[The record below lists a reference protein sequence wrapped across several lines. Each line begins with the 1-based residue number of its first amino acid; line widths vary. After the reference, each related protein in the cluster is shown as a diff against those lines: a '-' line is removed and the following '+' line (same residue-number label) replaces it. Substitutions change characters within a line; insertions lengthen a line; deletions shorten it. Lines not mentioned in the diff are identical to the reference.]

1 MDQGKL
7 TLIFEAPPSSKL
19 QSNSN
24 KRQGLLA
31 VPFVLN
37 SQPAVE
43 YDEKHAHSLDTMAR
57 SARQRY
63 AEIFRDVEDL
73 ILDHS
78 ELRPQ
83 RGGHSFTG
91 HISQSPRNLNAV
103 EAQYAGSHDLNLLH
117 PAGP

>member
-1 MDQGKL
+1 ML
-7 TLIFEAPPSSKL
+7 TSSK
-19 QSNSN
+19 
-24 KRQGLLA
+24 GLLA

-43 YDEKHAHSLDTMAR
+43 YDDTHAQSLDTMAR

-78 ELRPQ
+78 TALQGLSRQ
-83 RGGHSFTG
+83 RLTYH
-91 HISQSPRNLNAV
+91 SQSPGLI
-103 EAQYAGSHDLNLLH
+103 E
-117 PAGP
+117 P